1 MIEALCQEK
10 TGLLG
15 HPSTGPFVSAATSLG
30 GEPKS
35 DSMGMFWHGLAWHL
49 MEWDGWGATKM
60 AIARPLLPPRQ
71 SLSGSYFASPQSTSF
86 TALYL
91 LFMAG
96 KAARQSVCDATLVQ
110 ILQHTAMAACQV
122 WFLDPAGQSG

>member
-1 MIEALCQEK
+1 MILWAC
-10 TGLLG
+10 
-15 HPSTGPFVSAATSLG
+15 S
-30 GEPKS
+30 
-35 DSMGMFWHGLAWHL
+35 GMVWHGISWNG
-49 MEWDGWGATKM
+49 MDGERQKWPLPALYS
-60 AIARPLLPPRQ
+60 RPD
-71 SLSGSYFASPQSTSF
+71 SLYPGSYFASPQSTSL

-96 KAARQSVCDATLVQ
+96 KAVRQSVCDATLVQ